1 MEPSNYGKEIL
12 RKNRIFKFKN
22 ANFSN
27 TCIILWLK
35 FSATLHLGGGWG
47 GRCYPHLSSPRA
59 GPKGLRAE
67 SVRAF
72 TGRRNSHSGR
82 GEDFLSRQPIFFYG
96 NSCNSRMESR
106 KNVAKVGN

>member
-35 FSATLHLGGGWG
+35 FSATLHLGEGWG
-47 GRCYPHLSSPRA
+47 GEVLPPFIIIY
-59 GPKGLRAE
+59 
-67 SVRAF
+67 
-72 TGRRNSHSGR
+72 
-82 GEDFLSRQPIFFYG
+82 FFGKMILY
-96 NSCNSRMESR
+96 
-106 KNVAKVGN
+106 

>member
-35 FSATLHLGGGWG
+35 FSATLPLGGGG
-47 GRCYPHLSSPRA
+47 GGVTS
-59 GPKGLRAE
+59 
-67 SVRAF
+67 
-72 TGRRNSHSGR
+72 
-82 GEDFLSRQPIFFYG
+82 IYG
-96 NSCNSRMESR
+96 NIVFLAMHF
-106 KNVAKVGN
+106 

>member
-35 FSATLHLGGGWG
+35 FSATLPLGGGWG
-47 GRCYPHLSSPRA
+47 GE
-59 GPKGLRAE
+59 GLPPFM
-67 SVRAF
+67 VIYFFGNAF
-72 TGRRNSHSGR
+72 LKSLYHKTG
-82 GEDFLSRQPIFFYG
+82 LT
-96 NSCNSRMESR
+96 
-106 KNVAKVGN
+106 

>member
-35 FSATLHLGGGWG
+35 FSATLHLVGGGEVLPSFIVIYFFWQNDFILRG
-47 GRCYPHLSSPRA
+47 KGVTLLLERKNLSS
-59 GPKGLRAE
+59 L
-67 SVRAF
+67 
-72 TGRRNSHSGR
+72 
-82 GEDFLSRQPIFFYG
+82 
-96 NSCNSRMESR
+96 
-106 KNVAKVGN
+106 